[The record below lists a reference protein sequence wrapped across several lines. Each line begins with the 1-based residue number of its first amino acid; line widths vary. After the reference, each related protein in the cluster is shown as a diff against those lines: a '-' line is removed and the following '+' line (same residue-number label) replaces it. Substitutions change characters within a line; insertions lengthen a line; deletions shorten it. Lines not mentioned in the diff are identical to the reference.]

1 MLARAAA
8 KAGIPFVLSTAAT
21 SSIED
26 IAKACDGEWWFQ
38 LYVMERDFAEELCRR
53 ALAAGCRTL
62 VLTVDCQIGGRRER
76 DTRNG
81 FVVPFRMSP
90 RFFAQ
95 CAIRPAWA
103 LGQLRHGLPQF
114 GNIDVG
120 PTAGAASQAVLM
132 QRKLDASYAWKD
144 FKALREAWPHRLIVK
159 GIMRPEDALRCYEE
173 GADGVVLS
181 NHGGRQIEDVAA
193 PIDIVPEVEVPE
205 GRMLMVDGGF
215 RSGADI
221 VKALALGAQAVMIG
235 RPTLYGMA
243 AAGEDGASA
252 VIEMLR
258 EDVMR
263 TLGLI
268 GCPRAE
274 DLSREFLRP
283 GG

>member
-1 MLARAAA
+1 VEV
-8 KAGIPFVLSTAAT
+8 I
-21 SSIED
+21 
-26 IAKACDGEWWFQ
+26 
-38 LYVMERDFAEELCRR
+38 YV
-53 ALAAGCRTL
+53 
-62 VLTVDCQIGGRRER
+62 
-76 DTRNG
+76 
-81 FVVPFRMSP
+81 
-90 RFFAQ
+90 
-95 CAIRPAWA
+95 
-103 LGQLRHGLPQF
+103 
-114 GNIDVG
+114 
-120 PTAGAASQAVLM
+120 
-132 QRKLDASYAWKD
+132 
-144 FKALREAWPHRLIVK
+144 
-159 GIMRPEDALRCYEE
+159 
-173 GADGVVLS
+173 S

-193 PIDIVPEVEVPE
+193 PIEIVPQVEVPE
-205 GRMLMVDGGF
+205 GRALMVDSGF

-221 VKALALGAQAVMIG
+221 VKAVALGAQAVMIG